1 MLGSLPKE
9 QFKILIESNYAFFGK
24 QLLSSDMILQRQSN
38 FDDACPVNVKMILF
52 SRTCRRVCIIIL
64 RIRKGYKKPEQP
76 LTPAPLD

>member
-52 SRTCRRVCIIIL
+52 SLTRRRAVYHYIKNKKKGIRNLRTATHTSTL
-64 RIRKGYKKPEQP
+64 
-76 LTPAPLD
+76 

>member
-52 SRTCRRVCIIIL
+52 S
-64 RIRKGYKKPEQP
+64 
-76 LTPAPLD
+76 